1 MRAAFGRRIPIT
13 SDQAVLNSPPL
24 NSESNGPAGTVA
36 GSKVLLVEDEFL
48 IALDIETAMRE
59 AGFDVV
65 GLARTADQAVDFAR
79 AQRPALIIMDIQL
92 AGKRDGIDAAL
103 DIYRET
109 GIRCIF
115 ATAHHDHATKARAD
129 PSCPLGWLMKPY
141 TTVALVRMVKYALGS
156 L

>member
-1 MRAAFGRRIPIT
+1 
-13 SDQAVLNSPPL
+13 
-24 NSESNGPAGTVA
+24 
-36 GSKVLLVEDEFL
+36 VLLVEDEFL

-59 AGFDVV
+59 AGLDVV
-65 GLARTADQAVDFAR
+65 GVARTADQAVDFAR
-79 AQRPALIIMDIQL
+79 TQRPALVIMDIHL

-141 TTVALVRMVKYALGS
+141 TTVALVRMVKQALGS

>member
-24 NSESNGPAGTVA
+24 NSESNGPPETVA

-48 IALDIETAMRE
+48 IALDIETAMRD

-79 AQRPALIIMDIQL
+79 TQRPALVIMDVHL
-92 AGKRDGIDAAL
+92 AGTRDGIDAAL
-103 DIYRET
+103 DIYRDT

-115 ATAHHDHATKARAD
+115 ATAHQDYATMARAD
-129 PSCPLGWLMKPY
+129 PSRPFGWLMKPF
-141 TTVALVRMVKYALGS
+141 TTVALVRMVKHALGS